1 MSHWDKLT
9 TAIYQ
14 LALLPRG
21 INRNLPL
28 CQNLDFRD
36 YFQ

>member
-1 MSHWDKLT
+1 MSHRDKLT

-14 LALLPRG
+14 LAFLPRS

-28 CQNLDFRD
+28 SQNLDFRD